1 MPSWVAHPVVA
12 LVDTLEW
19 LLSRA
24 AGTASLLVLV
34 ALGHGALKVL
44 PPYLAHH
51 RLHDQVVEIAR
62 TPVAGDP
69 PQLRSALMHAVEERR
84 LGAYIRESDFNV
96 ESRGTSRRITC
107 RYEVPVELLPGRM
120 RVIQFRI
127 DVEQPVVIQAGVSFI

>member
-1 MPSWVAHPVVA
+1 
-12 LVDTLEW
+12 
-19 LLSRA
+19 
-24 AGTASLLVLV
+24 
-34 ALGHGALKVL
+34 
-44 PPYLAHH
+44 
-51 RLHDQVVEIAR
+51 
-62 TPVAGDP
+62 
-69 PQLRSALMHAVEERR
+69 MHAVEERR